1 MRLTVTT
8 FVSLDGVL
16 QSPGGPQEDPS
27 DGFGLG
33 GWLVPYVDEGFGG
46 IAGPWFDDADAFL
59 LGRRTHQ
66 LMAAHWPL
74 VTDPA
79 DTAATKLNS
88 LPKYVPSTT
97 GQVADWAGTQVLTGD
112 LAAEVTA
119 LKQLPGRAL
128 QVHGSGRLVQS
139 LLAHDLVDELRLL
152 TFPVVLGR
160 GKRLFEPGTVPAAW
174 RLTDVRSTPAGVIG
188 HTYAFAGRPAA
199 GDIGIDADGREEL
212 LSVSS

>member
-1 MRLTVTT
+1 MKLTVTT

-16 QSPGGPQEDPS
+16 QSPGGPTEDAT
-27 DGFGLG
+27 DGFDLG
-33 GWLVPYVDEGFGG
+33 GWLVPYVDQGFGE

-66 LMAAHWPL
+66 LMAAHWPH

-79 DTAATKLNS
+79 DTAAVKLNS
-88 LPKYVPSTT
+88 LPKYVPST
-97 GQVADWAGTQVLTGD
+97 GREVAAWAGTTVLSGD
-112 LAAEVTA
+112 LAAEVRA
-119 LKQLPGRAL
+119 LKELDGRAL
-128 QVHGSGRLVQS
+128 QVHGSGRLIQS

-188 HTYAFAGRPAA
+188 HTYAFAGRPAT
-199 GDIGIDADGREEL
+199 GGIGIDADGHEEL
-212 LSVSS
+212 LPVS